1 MNQHN
6 KKILTQ
12 SYANLINARLPWN
25 INIYKLVDRCDILV
39 SERVL
44 QDYVLMETI
53 PAYTKLKFSHLEKL
67 AAVKPKEWQLAPAI
81 SSEDKANDT
90 PIEWRIAKS
99 AEAFIKSQALET
111 MLSYFHT
118 LTDKP
123 TVK

>member
-6 KKILTQ
+6 KKILIQ
-12 SYANLINARLPWN
+12 SYGNLVNTRLPWN

-39 SERVL
+39 HERIL
-44 QDYVLMETI
+44 QDYKLIETI
-53 PAYTKLKFSHLEKL
+53 PAYTKLKFSHIERL
-67 AAVKPKEWQLAPAI
+67 AAVKPREWQLAPAT

-90 PIEWRIAKS
+90 PTEWRIAKS
-99 AEAFIKSQALET
+99 AESFIKSQALET